1 MTHKRNR
8 KPYLITS
15 EVAVILKC
23 SVDEVRRL
31 ETDGE
36 IVAVRTRAGT
46 GISTPRPSRPYRRR
60 RTAPHRKSIP
70 GKTEPARPE
79 RRPLARGE
87 PLPSEL
93 DEILDEEEAR
103 RALAEEQAPP
113 PPPLPP
119 PTIFDYARLSMLRMH
134 GTLCIAF
141 DVPPEWHEKV
151 TDDLERFI
159 TYERFPPT
167 ADLLDAAAH
176 TAIEARVA
184 DVLAPY
190 HKEAARARDAEQRR
204 QALITYGR
212 DHARHITTTWDFTS
226 GAQARSEVD
235 RVLRAEVKPTMTER
249 EVRLMVDEILEKYS
263 EDNEA

>member
-70 GKTEPARPE
+70 RKTEPARPE

-93 DEILDEEEAR
+93 DEILMR
-103 RALAEEQAPP
+103 R
-113 PPPLPP
+113 
-119 PTIFDYARLSMLRMH
+119 R
-134 GTLCIAF
+134 
-141 DVPPEWHEKV
+141 
-151 TDDLERFI
+151 
-159 TYERFPPT
+159 
-167 ADLLDAAAH
+167 
-176 TAIEARVA
+176 RV
-184 DVLAPY
+184 
-190 HKEAARARDAEQRR
+190 
-204 QALITYGR
+204 GR
-212 DHARHITTTWDFTS
+212 WPR
-226 GAQARSEVD
+226 
-235 RVLRAEVKPTMTER
+235 
-249 EVRLMVDEILEKYS
+249 
-263 EDNEA
+263 